1 MSRPAPA
8 AQASPYDSVYWML
21 GVKLTYRQSRITAH
35 PTALICQD
43 TELRGDITIG
53 GGTIIH
59 PKAVIIAAGGP
70 IVFGKNCVVEET
82 SAIINR

>member
-8 AQASPYDSVYWML
+8 AQASPYDSVYY
-21 GVKLTYRQSRITAH
+21 VKLTYRQLRITAH

-53 GGTIIH
+53 EGTIIH